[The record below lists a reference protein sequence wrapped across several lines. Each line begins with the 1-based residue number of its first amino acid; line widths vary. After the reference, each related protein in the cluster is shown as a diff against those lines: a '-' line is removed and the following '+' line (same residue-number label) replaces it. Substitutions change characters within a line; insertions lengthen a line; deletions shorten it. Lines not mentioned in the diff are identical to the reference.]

1 MIARDS
7 SISCTVTTW
16 LVCGVLAFL
25 VIPLDLLRKLWK
37 RSGKAK
43 GRRRYISVSPR

>member
-1 MIARDS
+1 MLSVYAL
-7 SISCTVTTW
+7 TATTW